1 MVAVLVGDKDA
12 CAIADG
18 KPQRFERCRGGAH
31 PLPISTIRYCA
42 PQRTTLLLPEEPEY
56 NEMNS
61 AMKTSYVT
69 T

>member
-12 CAIADG
+12 VAVTDG
-18 KPQRFERCRGGAH
+18 KAQRLERREVVRT
-31 PLPISTIRYCA
+31 PLPISTMRYRC

-61 AMKTSYVT
+61 AMKNL
-69 T
+69 

>member
-12 CAIADG
+12 VAVTGG
-18 KPQRFERCRGGAH
+18 KAQRLSAAEVVRT
-31 PLPISTIRYCA
+31 PLPISTMRYRC

-61 AMKTSYVT
+61 AMKNL
-69 T
+69 